1 MRTVITTVL
10 ALIGGLF
17 AGIVVS
23 EIIGIVG
30 FLLFDSIVG
39 FRFLPVIS
47 AVVAAAAAVIANR
60 RVRRRSAAPSRQP
73 TKTTDHQAM
82 RHDHGS

>member
-10 ALIGGLF
+10 ALIGGFF

-23 EIIGIVG
+23 EIIGIIG
-30 FLLFDSIVG
+30 FLMFDSIVG

-47 AVVAAAAAVIANR
+47 AVLAAGAAVIVNT
-60 RVRRRSAAPSRQP
+60 RVRRRSAAPSPPGQR
-73 TKTTDHQAM
+73 
-82 RHDHGS
+82 

>member
-10 ALIGGLF
+10 ALIGGFF

-23 EIIGIVG
+23 EIIGIIG
-30 FLLFDSIVG
+30 FLMFDSIVG

-47 AVVAAAAAVIANR
+47 AVLAAGTAVIVNT
-60 RVRRRSAAPSRQP
+60 RVRRKSAAPSPPGRGWG
-73 TKTTDHQAM
+73 
-82 RHDHGS
+82 RS

>member
-10 ALIGGLF
+10 ALIGGFF

-23 EIIGIVG
+23 EIIGIIG
-30 FLLFDSIVG
+30 FLMFDSIVG

-47 AVVAAAAAVIANR
+47 AVLAAGAAVIVNTW
-60 RVRRRSAAPSRQP
+60 VRRRSAAPSPPGQ
-73 TKTTDHQAM
+73 
-82 RHDHGS
+82 G

>member
-10 ALIGGLF
+10 ALIGGFF

-23 EIIGIVG
+23 EIIGIIG
-30 FLLFDSIVG
+30 FLMFDSIVG

-47 AVVAAAAAVIANR
+47 AVLAAGAAVIVNT
-60 RVRRRSAAPSRQP
+60 RVRRRSAAPSPPGQE
-73 TKTTDHQAM
+73 
-82 RHDHGS
+82 

>member
-10 ALIGGLF
+10 ALIGGFF

-23 EIIGIVG
+23 EIIGIIG
-30 FLLFDSIVG
+30 FLIFDSIVG

-47 AVVAAAAAVIANR
+47 AVLAAGAAVIVNT
-60 RVRRRSAAPSRQP
+60 RVRRRSAAPSPPGQ
-73 TKTTDHQAM
+73 
-82 RHDHGS
+82 G